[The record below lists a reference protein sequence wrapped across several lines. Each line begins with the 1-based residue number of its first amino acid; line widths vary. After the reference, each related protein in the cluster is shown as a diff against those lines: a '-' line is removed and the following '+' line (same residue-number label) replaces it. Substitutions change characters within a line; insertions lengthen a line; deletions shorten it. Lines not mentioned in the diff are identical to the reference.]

1 MVGTMVEGQYVLV
14 VVVMALG
21 KALATR
27 IILSILPVKFAASMI
42 KTNGL
47 TRLWTACGRSTRVH

>member
-1 MVGTMVEGQYVLV
+1 MGQYVV
-14 VVVMALG
+14 VVVVVALG

-27 IILSILPVKFAASMI
+27 IILSILPVKFAASVI